1 MIRCLTRIQEHVEKN
16 GLNIPF
22 ERLKEMALQLD
33 RVKADSLTNAEF
45 YEKANALINEHL
57 RRVAEKTSAANA
69 MILQKRQE
77 VLKKVMDKSLGQ
89 PVWKNI
95 AHWVGGGSTA
105 PGWDTN
111 RDPKVVAKAIQADL
125 LGDFNRAIEKIKP
138 FIESGKLDRETFQE
152 LFALS
157 KMQKLEVSGS
167 DKAFEFAKAIHG
179 LYNNIFSLKKSY
191 NPFMERLDQYITKQT
206 HDRVKVS
213 AVDKATWV
221 QDAMDTFGQN
231 SFPELRFAEKEM
243 VMGSI
248 YDRIKDGSYG
258 SVTDDSESDKFI
270 TVKGPGG
277 NIQKRMSRSRSLIAN
292 DPDSLYDYNQK
303 YGQGN
308 LSETMLRVIQ
318 SASKDIALLEKF
330 GPNPKGAYEG
340 VFQRARALS
349 SPEDGALLDQKK
361 RYLDRLFD
369 TATGATDVP
378 AQTTAGRIVQ
388 GALNLEYASK
398 GGMALIRAQLD
409 LANAASLVRGLNG
422 KNVFVNGAEIGAA
435 YAKHMATLVGAK
447 GNPEALR
454 EAMEPLLLFS
464 TSFRSALMDHLG
476 GENGKPGITAR
487 IAEGIGKVSG
497 MQAHVDALR
506 LATGSV
512 IANHLGKMADTPHAE
527 LSPRMQQGLLRYG
540 IGENEWNT
548 IRSGVMDWNALE
560 DEIPAERRKQLD
572 STGVASIPD
581 EQIADYLTRGGYY
594 EGEPSDQAI
603 FLARKQLQYKLG
615 TLINEHAD
623 LAVVHGGSRQRA
635 FMYQG
640 TTADDPVGMI
650 LRLIMQFK
658 GAALAQAETVKRS
671 YYSGDGLK
679 GDWSGTAQHVALL
692 LLIGA
697 LGNYVRNFIK
707 GNPPEDPTTPSFALN
722 TAMSSGAA
730 GLWGDSFLHA
740 AKKDRLGDMLT
751 EAGKGMAGPVI
762 SDGATL
768 GLSGVELS
776 KAETGIGKASKKEAL
791 NNMGRTAVGLVP
803 GQNLLWST
811 AAFNWYMADGLKN
824 FLGDGYLSHMIG
836 KHK

>member
-16 GLNIPF
+16 GLDIPF
-22 ERLKEMALQLD
+22 ARLKEMALQLD
-33 RVKADSLTNAEF
+33 RIQAGALTNAEF
-45 YEKANALINEHL
+45 YEKANALINDHL
-57 RRVAEKTSAANA
+57 RRTAEKTSAANA
-69 MILQKRQE
+69 MVLQKRQE
-77 VLKKVMDKSLGQ
+77 ILKKVMDKTYSE

-95 AHWVGGGSTA
+95 AHWIGGGSTA
-105 PGWDTN
+105 PGWDSN

-125 LGDFNRAIEKIKP
+125 LGDFNRAIEHIKP

-179 LYNNIFSLKKSY
+179 LYNNIFALKKAY

-213 AVDKATWV
+213 ATDKATWV
-221 QDAMDTFGQN
+221 QDAMTAFGQG
-231 SFPELRFAEKEM
+231 SFPELHYPEKEM
-243 VMGSI
+243 VFGSI

-258 SVTDDSESDKFI
+258 TVTDDSESDKFI

-277 NIQKRMSRSRSLIAN
+277 NIQKKMSRSRSLIAN
-292 DPDSLYDYNQK
+292 DADALYEYNQK

-308 LSETMLRVIQ
+308 LSETMLRVMQ
-318 SASKDIALLEKF
+318 NASKDIALLEKF
-330 GPNPKGAYEG
+330 GPNPKGVYEG
-340 VFQRARALS
+340 IFQRAKAAS
-349 SPEDGALLDQKK
+349 SSEDRVLLDQKK

-369 TATGATDVP
+369 TATGVTDVP
-378 AQTTAGRIVQ
+378 AQTTAARIVQ
-388 GALNLEYASK
+388 GALNMEYASK
-398 GGMALIRAQLD
+398 GGMALIRSQLD

-435 YAKHMATLVGAK
+435 YAKHMVEIVGAK
-447 GNPEALR
+447 GNPEVLR

-512 IANHLGKMADTPHAE
+512 IANHFGKLADTPHAE
-527 LSPRMQQGLLRYG
+527 LTGRMKQGLLRYG
-540 IGENEWNT
+540 IGEHEWNT
-548 IRSGVMDWNALE
+548 IRAGVTDWNAFE
-560 DEIPAERRKQLD
+560 DDIPAERRKQLD
-572 STGVASIPD
+572 ATGIRSIPD
-581 EQIADYLTRGGYY
+581 EHIADYLTRSGQS
-594 EGEPSDQAI
+594 EKTPSEQAI
-603 FLARKQLQYKLG
+603 FLARKQLEYKFG

-623 LAVVHGGSRQRA
+623 LAVVHVGTRQRT

-640 TTADDPVGMI
+640 TTADDPMGML
-650 LRLIMQFK
+650 LRLTAQFK
-658 GAALAQAETVKRS
+658 GAALTQAETVKRS
-671 YYSGDGLK
+671 YYSGEGLK
-679 GDWSGTAQHVALL
+679 GDWSGTAQHVIMLL
-692 LLIGA
+692 FISG
-697 LGNYVRNFIK
+697 LGIWARNFIHRQEY
-707 GNPPEDPTTPSFALN
+707 EDPSTGKFALDV
-722 TAMSSGAA
+722 AVGSGAA
-730 GLWGDSFLHA
+730 GLWGDSFLHV

-751 EAGKGMAGPVI
+751 EAGKGMAGPVL
-762 SDGATL
+762 SDAATL
-768 GLSGVELS
+768 GLSGVEFA

-791 NNMGRTAVGLVP
+791 NNMGRTAAGLVP

-811 AAFNWYMADGLKN
+811 AAFNWYMADGLKS
-824 FLGDGYLSHMIG
+824 FLGDGYLSHLIG